1 MAQAA
6 KAPDKLLI
14 PSPKALE
21 KALKDSADRARRMAE
36 AFGLK
41 VPGVATKPEKASGGA
56 AVTRR
61 STKA

>member
-6 KAPDKLLI
+6 KAPDNLLM

-21 KALKDSADRARRMAE
+21 KALRDSANRARRMAD

-41 VPGVATKPEKASGGA
+41 VPGVATKPKKASSGA
-56 AVTRR
+56 AVTHRT
-61 STKA
+61 TKA